1 MLIGYE
7 DAQNAL
13 NPYYEQLWK
22 IVTSSWEKYNSLSEE
37 YTSIA
42 SKRGRATVVNDFVVA
57 LARQLS
63 FDDSRFQN
71 IEING
76 MFCLL
81 IPTDVGL
88 FAIRLKKLNIDGTS
102 SNQLTK
108 QVKSFKEHEEI
119 AGLENAY
126 HLEMGYVLNDYE
138 EFNAVMIACPS
149 GEKSICW
156 KAEVTTHGVV
166 NGEEELFASDTIEPN
181 KYGFKVVRKDIIGDE
196 NEATGS

>member
-81 IPTDVGL
+81 IPTG
-88 FAIRLKKLNIDGTS
+88 NT
-102 SNQLTK
+102 
-108 QVKSFKEHEEI
+108 
-119 AGLENAY
+119 
-126 HLEMGYVLNDYE
+126 
-138 EFNAVMIACPS
+138 P
-149 GEKSICW
+149 
-156 KAEVTTHGVV
+156 
-166 NGEEELFASDTIEPN
+166 
-181 KYGFKVVRKDIIGDE
+181 
-196 NEATGS
+196 